1 MPKGKMGLT
10 PEILV
15 TRLGDYLVER
25 GTISAEDLT
34 HALALQQERRDS
46 GKQAPFLG
54 QILISMK
61 VIDRETLDQAIT
73 EQILQ
78 LRNVL
83 ENYNKFLEKRVQERT
98 AELELALDRLSELN
112 KMKSNLVAN
121 ISHELRTPLTHI
133 KGYIEL
139 LISEGLGPLTSD
151 QGQALEVME
160 NSSERLE
167 RLIEDLLLFS
177 MAEKDQII
185 LHIRPFNLNKL
196 CNDVVNRAANSA
208 DQRDIKLRVDYS
220 NDPVFIEGDE
230 EKISWAITQLLDNA
244 IKFTHPGGNAE
255 IKVEVEGKFASV
267 AVADSGIGIP
277 AEKFSEI
284 FESFH
289 QLDGSSTRR
298 YGGTGLGLSL
308 VKKIIEAHGSVI
320 HVASEV
326 DHGSTFTFLLKL
338 VENHK

>member
-1 MPKGKMGLT
+1 MSLT
-10 PEILV
+10 PEVLV

-25 GTISAEDLT
+25 GTISDEDL
-34 HALALQQERRDS
+34 HGALALQQELRET
-46 GKQAPFLG
+46 GKQAPLLG
-54 QILISMK
+54 QILITMG
-61 VIDRETLDQAIT
+61 VITRETLDQAVT

-78 LRNVL
+78 LRGAL

-98 AELELALDRLSELN
+98 AELELALSRLSELN
-112 KMKSNLVAN
+112 QMKSNLVAN

-139 LISEGLGPLTSD
+139 LISEGLGPLTTD
-151 QGQALEVME
+151 QEQALDVME
-160 NSSERLE
+160 SSSERLE

-196 CNDVVNRAANSA
+196 CNELMDRSANNA
-208 DQRDIKLRVDYS
+208 DQRNIKLHYEYAAE
-220 NDPVFIEGDE
+220 PVLIDGDE
-230 EKISWAITQLLDNA
+230 EKIAWAITQLLDNA
-244 IKFTHPGGNAE
+244 IKFTPPGGSAE
-255 IKVEVEGKFASV
+255 INIEVEGKFARL
-267 AVADSGIGIP
+267 AVADTGIGIP
-277 AEKFSEI
+277 PEKFDEI

-320 HVASEV
+320 HVTSEV

-338 VENHK
+338 AEDHK

>member
-1 MPKGKMGLT
+1 MGLT

-25 GTISAEDLT
+25 GTISAEDLQRS
-34 HALALQQERRDS
+34 LALQQETRDS
-46 GKQAPFLG
+46 GKQAPLLG
-54 QILISMK
+54 QILISMR
-61 VIDRETLDQAIT
+61 VINRETLDQAVT

-78 LRNVL
+78 LRSVL
-83 ENYNKFLEKRVQERT
+83 ENYNKLLEKRVQERT
-98 AELELALDRLSELN
+98 AELELALSRLSELN
-112 KMKSNLVAN
+112 QMKSNLVAN

-139 LISEGLGPLTSD
+139 LISEGLGPLTTD
-151 QGQALEVME
+151 QEQALDVME
-160 NSSERLE
+160 SSTERLE

-177 MAEKDQII
+177 MVEKDQIL

-196 CNDVVNRAANSA
+196 CSELMNRSTNYA
-208 DQRDIKLRVDYS
+208 DQRNIKLHFE
-220 NDPVFIEGDE
+220 NAPEPVLIDGDE
-230 EKISWAITQLLDNA
+230 EKIAWAITQLLDNA
-244 IKFTHPGGNAE
+244 IKFTAPGGNAE
-255 IKVEVEGKFASV
+255 IRIEVEGKFARL

-277 AEKFSEI
+277 PEKFSEI

-320 HVASEV
+320 HVTSEV

-338 VENHK
+338 AEDHK

>member
-1 MPKGKMGLT
+1 MSLT
-10 PEILV
+10 PEVLV
-15 TRLGDYLVER
+15 TRLGDYLVEQ
-25 GTISAEDLT
+25 GTITDEQL
-34 HALALQQERRDS
+34 HRALALQQDTRES
-46 GKQAPFLG
+46 GKQAPLLG
-54 QILISMK
+54 QILINMG
-61 VIDRETLDQAIT
+61 VITRETLDQAVT

-78 LRNVL
+78 LRGAL

-98 AELELALDRLSELN
+98 AELEQALSRLSELN
-112 KMKSNLVAN
+112 QMKSNLVAN

-139 LISEGLGPLTSD
+139 LISAGLGPLTTD
-151 QGQALEVME
+151 QEQALEVME
-160 NSSERLE
+160 TSTDRLE

-177 MAEKDQII
+177 MVEKDQII

-196 CNDVVNRAANSA
+196 CSELMNRSTNNA
-208 DQRDIKLRVDYS
+208 DQRNIKLNFEFSAESILID
-220 NDPVFIEGDE
+220 GDE
-230 EKISWAITQLLDNA
+230 EKVAWAITQLLDNA
-244 IKFTHPGGNAE
+244 IKFTPAGGQVALS
-255 IKVEVEGKFASV
+255 IEVEGKFARL
-267 AVADSGIGIP
+267 AVTDTGIGIP
-277 AEKFSEI
+277 AEKIGEI

-320 HVASEV
+320 HVTSEV

-338 VENHK
+338 AEDHK

>member
-1 MPKGKMGLT
+1 MSLT
-10 PEILV
+10 PEVLV

-25 GTISAEDLT
+25 GTITDEQL
-34 HALALQQERRDS
+34 HRALALQQDTRES
-46 GKQAPFLG
+46 GKQAPLLG
-54 QILISMK
+54 QILINMG
-61 VIDRETLDQAIT
+61 VITRETLDQAVT

-78 LRNVL
+78 LRGAL

-98 AELELALDRLSELN
+98 AELEQALSRLSELN
-112 KMKSNLVAN
+112 QMKSNLVAN

-139 LISEGLGPLTSD
+139 LISEGLGPLTTD
-151 QGQALEVME
+151 QEQALDVME
-160 NSSERLE
+160 SSTDRLE

-177 MAEKDQII
+177 MVEKDQII

-196 CNDVVNRAANSA
+196 CNELMNRSANYA
-208 DQRDIKLRVDYS
+208 DQREIKLHFEYAAEEIL
-220 NDPVFIEGDE
+220 IEGDE
-230 EKISWAITQLLDNA
+230 EKIAWAITQLLDNA
-244 IKFTHPGGNAE
+244 IKFTPAGGKAE
-255 IKVEVEGKFASV
+255 LSIEVEGKFARL
-267 AVADSGIGIP
+267 AIADTGIGIP
-277 AEKFSEI
+277 PEKFSEI

-320 HVASEV
+320 HVTSEV

-338 VENHK
+338 AEDHK

>member
-1 MPKGKMGLT
+1 MGLT
-10 PEILV
+10 PEVLV

-25 GTISAEDLT
+25 GTISAEDL
-34 HALALQQERRDS
+34 HRALALQQETRDA
-46 GKQAPFLG
+46 GKQAPLLG
-54 QILISMK
+54 QILINMG
-61 VIDRETLDQAIT
+61 VITREILDQAVT

-78 LRNVL
+78 LRSAL

-98 AELELALDRLSELN
+98 AELELALSRLSELN
-112 KMKSNLVAN
+112 QMKSNLVAN

-139 LISEGLGPLTSD
+139 LISEGLGPLTTD
-151 QGQALEVME
+151 QDQALDVMQT
-160 NSSERLE
+160 STDRLE

-177 MAEKDQII
+177 MVEKEQII

-196 CNDVVNRAANSA
+196 CSELINRSANNA
-208 DQRDIKLRVDYS
+208 EQRNIKLVFE
-220 NDPVFIEGDE
+220 NPAEPVLIDGDE
-230 EKISWAITQLLDNA
+230 EKIAWAITQLLDNA
-244 IKFTHPGGNAE
+244 IKFTPPGGNAE
-255 IKVEVEGKFASV
+255 ISIEVEGKFARL

-277 AEKFSEI
+277 LEKFDEI

-320 HVASEV
+320 HVTSEI

-338 VENHK
+338 AEDHK

>member
-1 MPKGKMGLT
+1 MGLT

-25 GTISAEDLT
+25 GTISEEDL
-34 HALALQQERRDS
+34 HRALALQQETRDA
-46 GKQAPFLG
+46 GKQAPLLG
-54 QILISMK
+54 QILITMG
-61 VIDRETLDQAIT
+61 VITRETLDQAVT

-78 LRNVL
+78 LRSVL
-83 ENYNKFLEKRVQERT
+83 ENYNKLLEKRVQERT
-98 AELELALDRLSELN
+98 AELELALSRLSELN
-112 KMKSNLVAN
+112 QMKSNLVAN

-139 LISEGLGPLTSD
+139 LISEGLGPLTTD
-151 QGQALEVME
+151 QEQALDVME
-160 NSSERLE
+160 GSTDRLE

-177 MAEKDQII
+177 MVEKDQII

-196 CNDVVNRAANSA
+196 CSELMNRSANYA
-208 DQRDIKLRVDYS
+208 YQRNIKLRFDYAAE
-220 NDPVFIEGDE
+220 PVVIDADE
-230 EKISWAITQLLDNA
+230 EKIAWAITQLLDNA
-244 IKFTHPGGNAE
+244 IKFTPVGGEAE
-255 IKVEVEGKFASV
+255 IRIEVEGKFARL
-267 AVADSGIGIP
+267 AVADTGIGIP
-277 AEKFSEI
+277 PEKFGEI

-320 HVASEV
+320 HVTSEE
-326 DHGSTFTFLLKL
+326 DNGSTFTFLLKL
-338 VENHK
+338 AEDHK

>member
-1 MPKGKMGLT
+1 MSLT

-25 GTISAEDLT
+25 GTISAEDLNR
-34 HALALQQERRDS
+34 ALAIQQDTRGA
-46 GKQAPFLG
+46 GKQAPLLG
-54 QILISMK
+54 QILISME
-61 VIDRETLDQAIT
+61 VINRETLDQAVT

-78 LRNVL
+78 LRNAL
-83 ENYNKFLEKRVQERT
+83 ENINKSLEKRVQERT
-98 AELELALDRLSELN
+98 AELELALSRLSELN
-112 KMKSNLVAN
+112 QMKSNLVAN

-151 QGQALEVME
+151 QEQALDVME
-160 NSSERLE
+160 SSTDRLE

-177 MAEKDQII
+177 MVEKEQII
-185 LHIRPFNLNKL
+185 LHIRPCNLNKL
-196 CNDVVNRAANSA
+196 CSELMTRAANSA
-208 DQRDIKLRVDYS
+208 DQRNIKLRLECS
-220 NDPVFIEGDE
+220 PEPVIIEGDE
-230 EKISWAITQLLDNA
+230 EKITWAITQLLDNA
-244 IKFTHPGGNAE
+244 IKFNLPGGNAE
-255 IKVEVEGKFASV
+255 IKIEVEGKFARL
-267 AVADSGIGIP
+267 AVADTGIGIP
-277 AEKFSEI
+277 PEKLTDI

-320 HVASEV
+320 HVTSKV

-338 VENHK
+338 AEDHK

>member
-1 MPKGKMGLT
+1 MGLT

-25 GTISAEDLT
+25 GTISAEDLQRS
-34 HALALQQERRDS
+34 LALQQETRDS
-46 GKQAPFLG
+46 GKQAPLLG
-54 QILISMK
+54 QILISMR
-61 VIDRETLDQAIT
+61 VINRETLDQAVT

-83 ENYNKFLEKRVQERT
+83 ENYNKLLEKRVQERT
-98 AELELALDRLSELN
+98 AELELALSRLSELN
-112 KMKSNLVAN
+112 QMKSNLVAN

-139 LISEGLGPLTSD
+139 LISEGLGPLTTD
-151 QGQALEVME
+151 QEQALDVME
-160 NSSERLE
+160 SSTERLE

-177 MAEKDQII
+177 MVEKDQIL

-196 CNDVVNRAANSA
+196 CSELMNRSTNYA
-208 DQRDIKLRVDYS
+208 DQRNIKLHFE
-220 NDPVFIEGDE
+220 NAPEPVLIDGDE
-230 EKISWAITQLLDNA
+230 EKIAWAITQLLDNA
-244 IKFTHPGGNAE
+244 IKFTAPGGNAE
-255 IKVEVEGKFASV
+255 IRIEVEGKFARL

-277 AEKFSEI
+277 PEKFSEI

-320 HVASEV
+320 HVTSEV

-338 VENHK
+338 AEDHK